1 MIETTPIEPNLNE
14 TDKPDVEMNTYD
26 ITTPDKN
33 KVTPKRTSK
42 KSKTISIDFGEDA
55 LQTENLEPQIE
66 LVKKPKAKP
75 KARSGAKRKSK
86 ETIIEREVI
95 DIDLD
100 KGTLQTEP
108 DIVEMPKAKPKAR
121 SGAKH
126 KSKETIIER
135 EVIDI
140 DLDKGTLQTEPDI
153 VEMPNVKDD
162 TVVVS
167 PTNTSPNNATCETP
181 EISSVKTTVACP
193 NCFKVMAPKTL
204 KYNHKYTCPA
214 RDKTEPMKDDKPK
227 QMDKVPDIVLTDK
240 ILEKAIENK
249 IKQIKSTREQRKKD
263 MFKTLVKQAI

>member
-1 MIETTPIEPNLNE
+1 MVETTPIEPNLNE

-42 KSKTISIDFGEDA
+42 KSKTITIDFGEDA

-108 DIVEMPKAKPKAR
+108 DIVEMP
-121 SGAKH
+121 
-126 KSKETIIER
+126 
-135 EVIDI
+135 
-140 DLDKGTLQTEPDI
+140 
-153 VEMPNVKDD
+153 NVKDD

-167 PTNTSPNNATCETP
+167 PINTSPNNAICESS
-181 EISSVKTTVACP
+181 EISSVKTTVSCP
-193 NCFKVMAPKTL
+193 NCYKVMAPKTL

-214 RDKTEPMKDDKPK
+214 KNKTEPIKEDKPK
-227 QMDKVPDIVLTDK
+227 QMNKDPDIVLTDK

>member
-1 MIETTPIEPNLNE
+1 MVETTPIEPNLNE

-42 KSKTISIDFGEDA
+42 KSKTITIDFGEDA
-55 LQTENLEPQIE
+55 LQTENLESQIE
-66 LVKKPKAKP
+66 LVKK
-75 KARSGAKRKSK
+75 
-86 ETIIEREVI
+86 
-95 DIDLD
+95 
-100 KGTLQTEP
+100 
-108 DIVEMPKAKPKAR
+108 PKAKPKAR